1 MSSIQKKIK
10 THHCL
15 IFSFPTEQDRTMFLG
30 EMQVRDPD
38 VMYLLNTP
46 ELPFNREHLD
56 IPIEDVFLPKWAC
69 KSTSAEAGRAVRKRG
84 STLRARKND
93 IYNVRAYNILKPL
106 CALLRQ
112 TYLDNARAGRANP
125 PSSDTLGVLVRCSPS
140 LLLGWRNC
148 GKKTVKHIETTLGKY
163 GLSLGMRLDPPTGFF
178 LAAASEWFAKHGWMN
193 AHTKMGGELLIDDH
207 LNRVDGKCLSDEEE
221 WRRHDKKQGGRIS
234 AWTAIPWHWW
244 TEKFRDNVESMC
256 KEWVPLTTLQERA
269 GRGRTYTEIADHEG
283 WSFPVQMPETWEA
296 ADVKHACREARKTK
310 SKTDS
315 DVLFLA
321 DLAEFRKISLQQMAQ
336 ETVLQPRSKEWLLR
350 VCEGDGVAI
359 KGVSH
364 VESMRQKIADG
375 LTATNVKRL
384 RQLEEERKRLALE
397 KSKGILPAPSTK
409 ESLWHD

>member
-1 MSSIQKKIK
+1 MSSTQKKIK

-15 IFSFPTEQDRTMFLG
+15 IFSFPTEQARTMFLG

-69 KSTSAEAGRAVRKRG
+69 KSTSAEAGRAVRKKG

-106 CALLRQ
+106 CALLRR
-112 TYLDNARAGRANP
+112 TYLDNARAGKANP
-125 PSSDTLGVLVRCSPS
+125 PSSDTLGILVRCSPS

-163 GLSLGMRLDPPTGFF
+163 GLALGMRLDPPTGFF
-178 LAAASEWFAKHGWMN
+178 LAVASEWFAQHGWMN
-193 AHTKMGGELLIDDH
+193 AHTEMGGELLIDDQ
-207 LNRVDGKCLSDEEE
+207 LNRVEGRCLKIGER
-221 WRRHDKKQGGRIS
+221 WRRHAFDALDKKQGG
-234 AWTAIPWHWW
+234 WW
-244 TEKFRDNVESMC
+244 TETFRDTVKSMC

-269 GRGRTYTEIADHEG
+269 SLLRTYTEMADHEG
-283 WSFPVQMPETWEA
+283 WSFPVQMPEAWEA

-321 DLAEFRKISLQQMAQ
+321 DLAEFRKISLQQMAR
-336 ETVLQPRSKEWLLR
+336 ETVLQPRSKAWLLR

-359 KGVSH
+359 KGVAH

-409 ESLWHD
+409 ESLWYD